1 MLRTPR
7 HRTAVTRV
15 VSRSAPLA
23 VLFAL
28 LCLVAPQAAVA
39 APGPTTAGLSPP
51 RSAEAPQVPPPT
63 VRRPVGTAS
72 LHLVDA
78 GRRDPWRADAAT
90 RELMATLW
98 YPALSGR
105 GERAPYM
112 SAELSTVLF
121 GGPEA
126 SRVRTGSL
134 VGVPPAPGSHAL
146 IVLSP
151 GFGLSRTSLTALA
164 EDLAARGYAVAAL
177 DHTYE
182 TAVQFPDGRV
192 EHCLICDRVD
202 DQRAAEVTL
211 TRAKDIR
218 LLIDRFTAG
227 PGSGPGSGP
236 AAEPGSG
243 PGSGPVRGLRI
254 DRSRIGVAGH
264 SLGGASAIEAMHEDG
279 RIRAAADLD
288 GDFFVPPPVDG
299 LARPVLLL
307 GAQRGGDSPPK
318 ANWERTWKHLTG
330 WKRWLDLP
338 EGGHLTFCDL
348 HWLVD
353 AFGVRDQVPPDVAPE
368 QYGTIKGARGLV
380 ATRAYLGAFF
390 DRHLLGRPGPLLDHP
405 SAAYPE
411 VRLLK

>member
-1 MLRTPR
+1 MSRTPR
-7 HRTAVTRV
+7 HHTAVTRV
-15 VSRSAPLA
+15 VTGVASRSAPLT

-39 APGPTTAGLSPP
+39 TPGPATAGLSPP
-51 RSAEAPQVPPPT
+51 QVAEAPQVPTPT

-121 GGPEA
+121 GGPEP

-134 VGVPPAPGSHAL
+134 VGVPPVPGPHPL

-192 EHCLICDRVD
+192 ERCLICDRVD
-202 DQRAAEVTL
+202 DRRAAEVTL
-211 TRAKDIR
+211 SRAKDIR
-218 LLIDRFTAG
+218 FLIDRLTAG
-227 PGSGPGSGP
+227 PGAGPG
-236 AAEPGSG
+236 AEPGA
-243 PGSGPVRGLRI
+243 GPVRGFRI

-279 RIRAAADLD
+279 RIRAAANLD
-288 GDFFVPPPVDG
+288 GDFFVPPPDDG

-307 GAQRGGDSPPK
+307 GAQRGGDSPST
-318 ANWERTWKHLTG
+318 ADWERTWKHLTG

-338 EGGHLTFCDL
+338 EGGHMTFCDL

-353 AFGVRDQVPPDVAPE
+353 AFGVRDQVPPDVARE

-390 DRHLLGRPGPLLDHP
+390 DRHLLGRPGQLLDRP

-411 VRLLK
+411 VSLVNLTRP